1 SQAYTVGVWVGNASG
16 APMHD
21 VSGVSGAAPIWRQL
35 VMQLH
40 AGQPSKAPVAPAGVV
55 LAKVAF
61 DGGREP
67 PRDEVFLA
75 GTHQALQRTG
85 SLSAADAR
93 GFGIDNPRD
102 GSLYALDPDIPPKAQ
117 RITFSGQAGTWWLD
131 GKSLGQGS
139 SVSWAPWPGRHELK
153 LATTGGR
160 VLQTVRFEVRGATL
174 ARPAPGHPRPST
186 R

>member
-1 SQAYTVGVWVGNASG
+1 VGNASG

-61 DGGREP
+61 DGEREP

-75 GTHQALQRTG
+75 GTAQPLQRTG
-85 SLSAADAR
+85 SLGAADAR

-131 GKSLGQGS
+131 GKVIGQGS
-139 SVSWAPWPGRHELK
+139 SVSWAPWPGRHALT
-153 LATTGGR
+153 LTTPTTSGR
-160 VLQTVRFEVRGATL
+160 AARTVQTVNFEVRGATL
-174 ARPAPGHPRPST
+174 ARPAPGQPRPST